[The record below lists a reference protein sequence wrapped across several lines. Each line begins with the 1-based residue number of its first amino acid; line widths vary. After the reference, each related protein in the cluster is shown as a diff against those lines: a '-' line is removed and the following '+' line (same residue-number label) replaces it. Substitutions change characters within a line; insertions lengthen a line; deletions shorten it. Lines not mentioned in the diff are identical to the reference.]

1 MAAMASEQ
9 GKRAA
14 ALRSLRALC
23 RGTTALVIIAGATA
37 AVAQEGG
44 NAAADKDRPL
54 SMEEIIV
61 SAPEYVPSASRSAL
75 KDDAPLVEIP
85 QSVTLIS
92 RDQIDLLNWS
102 SLQDAMRYTAGV
114 TGENFGPDDRYDWLT
129 VRGFYPVQYID
140 GLQAPVGSVTNTGTD
155 LYGFESVDV
164 LKGPSSVLYGQ
175 TPPGGIVN
183 MRSRR
188 PQFEWG
194 GEAEIQYGNYD
205 HKQANADITGPITEN
220 LAFRLTGLY
229 RDRESQ
235 VDYAESERVYVA
247 PALTMQL
254 KPETQLTLLAYYQKD
269 DVDNETHG
277 FLPAFGTLLPNP
289 LGKISPSF
297 FPGEPGVNFF
307 NREQWAVGYDFSHSF
322 ADNLSLQQN
331 LKYFKAETESRVIYG
346 AGLLDADFD
355 GVPDDYRTLNRYD
368 FPFNE
373 VVKSFNVDTRLHWQV
388 NTGALEHSILV
399 GFDYRDYDYQ
409 SEFGFA
415 VAPSIDIFNPVYGA
429 DVPMPALFPFDDQQ
443 QKQKGLYIQD
453 QIRFDRLVLTVSGR
467 QDWVS
472 SANAGDRTKDDKF
485 TYRVGLNYVFPSGI
499 APYVQMAKSFQP
511 VAGRSVYTGDPFVPT
526 TGTQYEAGIKYDG
539 ANVGP
544 DLKVFASAAVF
555 NLVQKNVLT
564 PANDPSNPFAQVQEG
579 EVEVNGVELEGV
591 MRWRERLSINAS
603 YTYTD
608 SEVTESNDPAV
619 LGSRLMAVPKH
630 KASLLVDYTFQD
642 GPLAGLG
649 AGAGVR
655 HISSVFGDEANL
667 WRTGSVTLFDAI
679 IHYDTEQ
686 WRLAV
691 NANNLFDKEYVQRC
705 SSATDCFYGV
715 KRQVVGSITRKF

>member
-1 MAAMASEQ
+1 MGAS
-9 GKRAA
+9 GLLNSKRAA
-14 ALRSLRALC
+14 SARRFRAMC
-23 RGTTALVIIAGATA
+23 YGTTALMLCAGFSTA
-37 AVAQEGG
+37 IAQERRDQRQD
-44 NAAADKDRPL
+44 AVF

-61 SAPEYVPSASRSAL
+61 SAPQYVPSASRSAL

-155 LYGFESVDV
+155 LYGSESVDV

-205 HKQANADITGPITEN
+205 HKQANGDITGPITEN

-229 RDRESQ
+229 RDRENQ
-235 VDYAESERVYVA
+235 VDFATSERIYVA
-247 PALTMQL
+247 PALTAQL
-254 KPETQLTLLAYYQKD
+254 TPDTQLTFLAYYQKD

-289 LGKISPSF
+289 LGEIPPSF
-297 FPGEPGVNFF
+297 FPGEPGHNFF
-307 NREQWAVGYDFSHSF
+307 KREQWAVGYDFAHSF
-322 ADNLSLQQN
+322 SDNLALQQN
-331 LKYFKAETESRVIYG
+331 LKYFKADTESRIVYG
-346 AGLLDADFD
+346 NGLLDDDAD
-355 GVPDDYRTLNRYD
+355 GIPDDYRTLVRVD

-373 VVKSFNVDTRLHWQV
+373 VVKSLNVDTRLHWEV
-388 NTGALEHSILV
+388 NTGALEHSLLV

-409 SEFGFA
+409 SEFGFGD
-415 VAPSIDIFNPVYGA
+415 APPIDIFNPVYGA
-429 DVPMPALFPFDDQQ
+429 NVPMPALIPFDDQE
-443 QKQKGLYIQD
+443 QKQKGIYIQD
-453 QIRFDRLVLTVSGR
+453 QIRIDRFVLTLSGR
-467 QDWVS
+467 QDWVTS
-472 SANAGDRTKDDKF
+472 INFGDRVKDDKF
-485 TYRVGLNYVFPSGI
+485 TYRAGLNYVFEGGF
-499 APYVQMAKSFQP
+499 APYIQMAKSFQP
-511 VAGRSVYTGDPFVPT
+511 VAGRDIYTGEAFVPT

-539 ANVGP
+539 SNLGP

-564 PANDPSNPFAQVQEG
+564 PANDPLNPFADIQEG

-591 MRWRERLSINAS
+591 LRYRERLSINAS

-649 AGAGVR
+649 AGGGVR
-655 HISSVFGDEANL
+655 HISGIYGDEANL
-667 WRTGSVTLFDAI
+667 WRVGSVTLFDAI
-679 IHYDTEQ
+679 IHYDTAG
-686 WRLAV
+686 WRLAI

-705 SSATDCFYGV
+705 SSATNCFYGT